1 MVESGQGLTARD
13 GGNAGHAWSN
23 WRPFDTSGE
32 RRDFRRTTTAGAET
46 IYRCESAG
54 GLVFSDRPCAANAG
68 IHETEDGRV
77 TVYDAPPISKRAS
90 EPRSEPGKAAG
101 LAQKRAAAHAKHL
114 AKHQATCAKL
124 KESLREVQTR
134 LRTGYGVKEGERLK
148 TRQRQLAERRRTE
161 KCR

>member
-1 MVESGQGLTARD
+1 MNIA
-13 GGNAGHAWSN
+13 
-23 WRPFDTSGE
+23 
-32 RRDFRRTTTAGAET
+32 RRTLCAGGLALLSSTSSLAAAAT

-54 GLVFSDRPCAANAG
+54 GLVFSDRPCAANAE
-68 IHETEDGRV
+68 IHKTDGGRV

-90 EPRSEPGKAAG
+90 APRPKVSNAARS
-101 LAQKRAAAHAKHL
+101 ARKSAAARV
-114 AKHQATCAKL
+114 KHQAACAKL
-124 KESLREVQTR
+124 EASLREVRSR